1 MLRKELNMSE
11 QNKEIVRQAYK
22 NFKSGDI
29 QALLALLSDNVR
41 WQLADIENVPFAG
54 TRNGR
59 EQVAQFFSALAEDQ
73 DVLQFEPQEF
83 IAEGEKV
90 VALGQYSWRVKSTGR
105 EYGGDWVHV
114 FTISDGKI
122 TGFQE
127 YMDTAAA
134 ATAHQKA
141 LSA

>member
-1 MLRKELNMSE
+1 MSE
-11 QNKEIVRQAYK
+11 QNKEIVKQAYE
-22 NFKSGDI
+22 NFKSGNI
-29 QALLALLSDNVR
+29 ESLLGQLSDSVE
-41 WQLADIENVPFAG
+41 WQLPDIENVPFAG
-54 TRNGR
+54 KRSGR
-59 EQVAQFFSALAEDQ
+59 ASVAQFFSLLTEDQ
-73 DVLQFEPQEF
+73 DALQFEPQEF

-90 VALGQYSWRVKSTGR
+90 VALGQYLWRVKSTGR
-105 EYGGDWVHV
+105 EYGGQWAHV
-114 FTISDGKI
+114 FTIRDGKI